1 MNKNVIVT
9 GGSRGIGEAI
19 VRILAEAGCKVVLNY
34 NKSEEKAKKIQEEL
48 RNKGY
53 NVEIF
58 KADVSKRE
66 ECKALIEYSI
76 KTFGHIDVLVNNAGI
91 AQYKLFT
98 DITDEDWNRMMQVNL
113 NSVFYMTQEIL
124 HHMIERQSG
133 SIINIS
139 SVWAMVGASCEV
151 HYSASKAAVDG
162 LTKGLAKELGK
173 SNIRVNSVA
182 PGAIDTDMNSDLT
195 EDELKELE
203 EETPLSKIGKPID
216 IAKCVKW
223 LVEDEFTTGQV
234 ISPNGGWIII

>member
-19 VRILAEAGCKVVLNY
+19 VRILAESGCNVVLNY
-34 NKSEEKAKKIQEEL
+34 NKSEEKAKCIQDDL
-48 RNKGY
+48 KNKGY

-58 KADVSKRE
+58 KADVSDRE
-66 ECKALIEYSI
+66 ECKKLIEFGI
-76 KTFGHIDVLVNNAGI
+76 KTFGYIDVLVNNAGI

-98 DITDEDWNRMMQVNL
+98 EITDEDWDRMMRVNL
-113 NSVFYMTQEIL
+113 NSVFYMSQEISK
-124 HHMIERQSG
+124 HMINRKEG
-133 SIINIS
+133 AIINIS

-195 EDELKELE
+195 EEELKELE
-203 EETPLSKIGKPID
+203 NETPLSRIGKPKD

-223 LVEDEFTTGQV
+223 LVEDDFTTGQV
-234 ISPNGGWIII
+234 ISPNGGWIIV